1 MAFLIDS
8 VTVIKDGRYDF
19 PDNGIS
25 YLLHFFNLDYEVPKC
40 TIAGS
45 GEYPL
50 SGGAQMYTNN
60 TVLRTYGES
69 LFFDTVPLDML
80 KADAQTPQI
89 LVYVDGMEA
98 LCLDL
103 NCDYTYTVPDMTITG
118 QDLNQTADADN
129 NTLTI
134 YGTNLPIDATDFIWV
149 GPIGCARNSTFD

>member
-1 MAFLIDS
+1 
-8 VTVIKDGRYDF
+8 
-19 PDNGIS
+19 
-25 YLLHFFNLDYEVPKC
+25 
-40 TIAGS
+40 
-45 GEYPL
+45 
-50 SGGAQMYTNN
+50 MYTNN

-103 NCDYTYTVPDMTITG
+103 NCDYAYTVPNMTITG
-118 QDLNQTADADN
+118 QDLNQTGSDN

-134 YGTNLPIDATDFIWV
+134 YG
-149 GPIGCARNSTFD
+149 